1 MQWQSH
7 NSPDLTKVE
16 GLAETMMPFI
26 EDTLRKC
33 KQEKELFSIC
43 ENGILYKLLKCV
55 RSEIAC
61 VIQDKTDL
69 TTTTTTTTMTTKTTT
84 TPTTSEIA
92 RVIQDNTGPAIKFTI
107 QNIIEAVQEGSRGV
121 RELFEGVW
129 DLVLIGWLVG

>member
-26 EDTLRKC
+26 EDTLRKY

-61 VIQDKTDL
+61 VIQDKTGL

>member
-92 RVIQDNTGPAIKFTI
+92 RVIQDNPGPAIKFTI